1 MVANSF
7 IDKTWWELRQREMI
21 HSFKPIFQQHIKTN
35 HILGR
40 MYSFFNSIQHF
51 FSFLGLSPVRVKS
64 KSAIEVTKS
73 TTLHCDYFLDN
84 AGEELY
90 SVLWYWTPK
99 SSTYTSVDLR
109 LLDKSGLSLPPQLP
123 QGPVQF
129 FRYRKDDQNGKR
141 AWEDRLRGIFNVN
154 VSTRT
159 WRLFYACWGLLT

>member
-1 MVANSF
+1 
-7 IDKTWWELRQREMI
+7 MI

-40 MYSFFNSIQHF
+40 TYSFSKSIQHSF

-159 WRLFYACWGLLT
+159 WRLFYVC